1 MKTIRIRRHRLLA
14 AAVVTVVACVG
25 LSACSSGGS
34 SSGGSAPV
42 TLRMLVNVTPALP
55 VKFYQGLVAPFEK
68 AHPNVKVVIEA
79 PTSSTGNVQDTL
91 TQELA
96 AGTQPDMIGG
106 QTEPAEAKVMATFPN
121 ASWVAKTPLAKETQI
136 DGRQWMVAASIQAQS
151 LIFYNKTAFKKAG
164 ITQVPTTVDQL
175 TADLKKIKAAGGYVP
190 MDTAGQ
196 WVTSAQCQ
204 ELASGAV
211 MQDDPNWYS
220 SRNAGKVSFAKSDYS
235 KYMNV
240 YKSWI
245 TDGLV
250 PSDANGVDYN
260 DSITAFTSGQAATYP
275 MGNWIVPSIDSAKKD
290 FQVGVFSA
298 PGFDGK
304 LVPQVGN
311 PADNYAV
318 LKSSKHKTEA
328 FALAKY
334 LVTNKA
340 AVTTQLAAEG
350 NFRTG
355 YTYKASPLTED
366 VSKVVNAAPG
376 AVVSGDGFG
385 ANTAPSGYSAE
396 LSTLMQGMY
405 LGDSASKV
413 IQLIDSWWTTNAAH

>member
-1 MKTIRIRRHRLLA
+1 
-14 AAVVTVVACVG
+14 
-25 LSACSSGGS
+25 
-34 SSGGSAPV
+34 
-42 TLRMLVNVTPALP
+42 MLVNVTPVLT
-55 VKFYQGLVAPFEK
+55 VKFYQNLVAPFEK
-68 AHPNVKVVIEA
+68 ANPNVKVVIEA
-79 PTSSTGNVQDTL
+79 PTSSTANVQDTL

-96 AGTQPDMIGG
+96 AGTQPDMLGG
-106 QTEPAEAKVMATFPN
+106 QAVPAEAKVMATFPK
-121 ASWVAKTPLAKETQI
+121 ASWVSSTPMAQATQI

-151 LIFYNKTAFKKAG
+151 LVFYNKTAFEKAG
-164 ITQVPTTVDQL
+164 ITQVPTTVSQL
-175 TADLKKIKAAGGYVP
+175 TADLKAIKAVGGYVP

-196 WVTSAQCQ
+196 WVTSAQFQ

-220 SRNAGKVSFAKSDYS
+220 QRNTGKVSFAKSDYS
-235 KYMNV
+235 TYMNV

-250 PSDANGVDYN
+250 PSDANGVNYN
-260 DSITAFTSGQAATYP
+260 DSITAFTSGKAATYP
-275 MGNWIVPSIDSAKKD
+275 MGNWMVPSIDSAKKN

-298 PGFDGK
+298 PGFNGK

-311 PADNYAV
+311 PADDYAV
-318 LKSSKHKTEA
+318 LKSSQHQTQA
-328 FALAKY
+328 FALAKF

-340 AVTTQLAAEG
+340 AVTAQLAAEG
-350 NFRTG
+350 NFRAG
-355 YTYKASPLTED
+355 YSYKASALSED
-366 VSKVVNAAPG
+366 VSKIVNAAPG

-385 ANTAPSGYSAE
+385 ANTAPTGYSAE

-413 IQLIDSWWTTNAAH
+413 IKAIDSWWTTNETK